1 MGAGGTPALPWASE
15 GVGWRRRLVLATIS
29 EQQRQ
34 AFELAGMPSGWLRLL
49 GLLVLVGVCYA
60 VIWLYRR
67 EARAGAGVRLR
78 SLLAGVR
85 CLVLVALAGIWLEPV
100 IATYTVRTISATVA
114 VLTDVSAS
122 MAGFGVQESQFRV
135 AEVGRLLEGEDHGWL
150 KRLAAYNELGLYAFG
165 EQTTRIQLPW
175 EETVESP
182 ATEAMRDPSADEMPA
197 PPRSFSIAGT
207 TIAVQNTT
215 DLGQAVTTA
224 LDNAG
229 ESPVAG
235 LVLISDGNFN
245 KGMSV
250 EDVAAAARRS
260 RAPIYAV
267 GVGST
272 EEPANIRVTNIVAPL
287 TTPKGDPFELRVE
300 LAATGIEPTGVQLE
314 LSEQHGG
321 GEERTIAGREVQ
333 LGGEMAAVEVP
344 FKIDANQAGEFFYRA
359 RAKLLEVEAVA
370 FDNVREASVLVLDEQ
385 IRVLLVAGRPSY
397 EYRYVTR
404 LLERDQTVNVSCWL
418 QSADAQAV
426 RDGNTPIAELPRRPE
441 DVFAYDA
448 IVLLDPNPGGLD
460 SSWAIT
466 ARRLVDEFGGGLLL
480 QAGPHFAT
488 RLLRDPRLEE
498 LVTMLPVI
506 PDPDADVRLS
516 EQGAYRTRSA
526 PIQLSDQTRAHPLLT
541 LHSDPDTNQEI
552 WSALPGIW
560 WYLPVL
566 REKPLA
572 TVLMRHGSRAHA
584 NRYGP
589 AILMAT
595 QPFGS
600 GRTAFLG
607 FDNTWRWRGTGERYF
622 NHFWVQLVRYLAQTR
637 REGASKRGTIVLDR
651 EAVNV
656 GDYVKIE
663 ARVLDEA
670 FVPWQEARIE
680 VLLELGDGTC
690 RSHTLNAV
698 AGREG
703 WFAGRVPFD
712 RPGPAVVRVPLAGS
726 IAADGADVRE
736 ESLVK
741 RVLVQQPD
749 IELRSLRLQAD
760 QLAELAERTG
770 GRYTPL
776 EKADELPNWIEAAE
790 QVKVTRGSDTPLW
803 DRGPVLIVVASLLA
817 VEWALRRR
825 HHLL

>member
-1 MGAGGTPALPWASE
+1 M
-15 GVGWRRRLVLATIS
+15 LATIS

-49 GLLVLVGVCYA
+49 GLLLLAGVCYA

-67 EARAGAGVRLR
+67 EARAGASVRLR
-78 SLLAGVR
+78 SVLAGLR

-135 AEVGRLLEGEDHGWL
+135 AEVGRLLEGEEQGWL
-150 KRLAAYNELGLYAFG
+150 KRLAAHNELGLYAFG
-165 EQTTRIQLPW
+165 EQTVRVRLPW
-175 EETVESP
+175 EETSP
-182 ATEAMRDPSADEMPA
+182 SPTSEAMGNAA
-197 PPRSFSIAGT
+197 PPRSFRIAGT
-207 TIAVQNTT
+207 TIAVQNAT
-215 DLGQAVTTA
+215 DPGQAVTTA
-224 LDNAG
+224 LDDAG

-245 KGMSV
+245 RGMSV
-250 EDVAAAARRS
+250 EDMAAAARRS

-287 TTPKGDPFELRVE
+287 TTPKGDPFELCVE

-314 LSEQHGG
+314 LSEQLGG
-321 GEERTIAGREVQ
+321 GEERTIASREVQ
-333 LGGEMAAVEVP
+333 LGGESLAAEIP
-344 FKIDANQAGEFFYRA
+344 FKIDADQAGQFFYRA
-359 RAKLLEVEAVA
+359 RVKPLEVEAVA

-397 EYRYVTR
+397 EYRYLTR
-404 LLERDQTVNVSCWL
+404 LLERDRTVNLSCWL

-426 RDGNTPIAELPRRPE
+426 RDGNTPIAELPRRPQ

-448 IVLLDPNPGGLD
+448 IVLLDPNPGELD

-526 PIQLSDQTRAHPLLT
+526 PIQLPDETRAHALLT
-541 LHSDPDTNQEI
+541 LHPDPEINQEI

-637 REGASKRGTIVLDR
+637 RAGASKRGTIVLDR
-651 EAVNV
+651 EAVSV

-670 FVPWQEARIE
+670 FVPWQAAQIE
-680 VLLELGDGTC
+680 MSLELGDGTR

-726 IAADGADVRE
+726 GAIDSADARE

-741 RVLVQQPD
+741 HVLVQQPD
-749 IELRSLRLQAD
+749 IELRSLRLRAD
-760 QLAELAERTG
+760 RLAELAERTG

-776 EKADELPNWIEAAE
+776 EKAGELPNWIEAAE

-803 DRGPVLIVVASLLA
+803 DRGSVLIVVASLLV

>member
-1 MGAGGTPALPWASE
+1 
-15 GVGWRRRLVLATIS
+15 LVLATIS

-49 GLLVLVGVCYA
+49 GLLLLAGVCYA

-78 SLLAGVR
+78 SVLAGLR
-85 CLVLVALAGIWLEPV
+85 CLVLIALAGIWLEPV

-135 AEVGRLLEGEDHGWL
+135 AEVGRLLEGQEQGWL
-150 KRLAAYNELGLYAFG
+150 KRLAAHNELGLYAFG
-165 EQTTRIQLPW
+165 EQTVRIRLPW
-175 EETVESP
+175 EETGPSP
-182 ATEAMRDPSADEMPA
+182 TSEAMGDPA

-207 TIAVQNTT
+207 TIAVQNAT
-215 DLGQAVTTA
+215 DPGQAVTTA
-224 LDNAG
+224 LDDAG

-300 LAATGIEPTGVQLE
+300 LAAAGIEPTGVQLQ
-314 LSEQHGG
+314 LSEQLGG
-321 GEERTIAGREVQ
+321 GEERTIASRDVQ
-333 LGGEMAAVEVP
+333 LGGESLAAEIP
-344 FKIDANQAGEFFYRA
+344 FKIAADQAGEFFYRA
-359 RAKLLEVEAVA
+359 RVKPLEIEAVA

-404 LLERDQTVNVSCWL
+404 LLERDRTVNLSCWL

-426 RDGNTPIAELPRRPE
+426 RDGNTPIAELPRRPQ

-526 PIQLSDQTRAHPLLT
+526 PIQLPDETRAHALLA
-541 LHSDPDTNQEI
+541 LHPDPETNQEI

-607 FDNTWRWRGTGERYF
+607 FDNTWRWRATGERYF

-637 REGASKRGTIVLDR
+637 RAGASKRGTIVLDR

-670 FVPWQEARIE
+670 FAPWQAARIE
-680 VLLELGDGTC
+680 MSLELGDGTR

-703 WFAGRVPFD
+703 WFAGRFPFD
-712 RPGPAVVRVPLAGS
+712 RPGPAVVRVPLVGS
-726 IAADGADVRE
+726 GAADGADVRE

-741 RVLVQQPD
+741 HVLVQQPD
-749 IELRSLRLQAD
+749 IELRSLRLRAD
-760 QLAELAERTG
+760 RLAELAERTG

-776 EKADELPNWIEAAE
+776 EKAGELPDWIEAAE

>member
-1 MGAGGTPALPWASE
+1 M
-15 GVGWRRRLVLATIS
+15 ATIS

-49 GLLVLVGVCYA
+49 GLLLLAGVCYA

-78 SLLAGVR
+78 SVLAGLR

-135 AEVGRLLEGEDHGWL
+135 AEVGRLLEGEEQGWL
-150 KRLAAYNELGLYAFG
+150 KRLAAHNELGLYAFG
-165 EQTTRIQLPW
+165 EQTVRIRLPW
-175 EETVESP
+175 EETGRAGRPHSP
-182 ATEAMRDPSADEMPA
+182 AQRAADPAPSGETPAPPDGTAGTGPGRYEMRV

-215 DLGQAVTTA
+215 DPGQAVTTA
-224 LDNAG
+224 LDDAG

-260 RAPIYAV
+260 RAPIYAI

-314 LSEQHGG
+314 LSEQLGG
-321 GEERTIAGREVQ
+321 GEERTIASRDVQ
-333 LGGEMAAVEVP
+333 LGGENVAAEIP
-344 FKIDANQAGEFFYRA
+344 FKIDADQAGEFFYRA
-359 RAKLLEVEAVA
+359 RVKPLEIEAVA

-404 LLERDQTVNVSCWL
+404 LLERDRTVNLSCWL
-418 QSADAQAV
+418 QSADALAV
-426 RDGNTPIAELPRRPE
+426 RDGNTPIAELPRRPQ

-448 IVLLDPNPGGLD
+448 IVLLDPNPGELD

-526 PIQLSDQTRAHPLLT
+526 PIRLPEQTRAHPLLT
-541 LHSDPDTNQEI
+541 LHPDPETNQEI

-572 TVLMRHGSRAHA
+572 SVLMRHGSRAHA

-637 REGASKRGTIVLDR
+637 RAGASKRGTIVLDR

-670 FVPWQEARIE
+670 FVPWQAARIE
-680 VLLELGDGTC
+680 VLLELGDGTR

-726 IAADGADVRE
+726 GAADSADVRE

-741 RVLVQQPD
+741 HVLVQQPD
-749 IELRSLRLQAD
+749 IELRSLRLRAD
-760 QLAELAERTG
+760 RLAELAERTG

-776 EKADELPNWIEAAE
+776 EKAGELPDWIEAAE